1 MSWNPQPLYYCGLV
15 ERKRKNP
22 ISSQK
27 NWYVVFLIEE
37 NDSIDWG
44 AVYQSPFQCTK
55 VTKLRIFQLKLLHR
69 RLATND
75 FLQRINLTNTN
86 VCCSFRQ
93 CEVETLIHLF
103 WSCTITSG
111 FWQSF
116 KEWLLEFE
124 TPQCSPDLTPSLEM
138 GLKPHLFNHKH
149 HPFLFLIAR
158 IYIWTCKTRFSLPN
172 DFPLFLSH
180 YK

>member
-1 MSWNPQPLYYCGLV
+1 M
-15 ERKRKNP
+15 
-22 ISSQK
+22 
-27 NWYVVFLIEE
+27 IEE
-37 NDSIDWG
+37 NDLIDWA

-55 VTKLRIFQLKLLHR
+55 ITKLRTFQFKLLHR

-75 FLQRINLTNTN
+75 FLHRINLTNTN
-86 VCCSFRQ
+86 LCSFCQ
-93 CEVETLIHLF
+93 CEAETLIHLF
-103 WSCTITSG
+103 WSCTIISR

-116 KEWLLEFE
+116 TEWLLKFK
-124 TPQCSPDLTPSLEM
+124 TPQCSPELAPSLVI

-158 IYIWTCKTRFSLPN
+158 MYIWTCKTRFSLPRIE

-180 YK
+180 YDL